1 MTINKG
7 TQMLT
12 GVHHIN
18 FLVADLDM
26 AVEQYKDLFGMKSV
40 EIEMLAERG
49 VTTARFDL
57 DGVWI
62 VLVQPIDDDSEP
74 ARILRQQGEG
84 LFLISFGVDDL
95 EDAREKLVAKGAI
108 SESATARD
116 GLLNWRVID
125 LNPGTIFGAPIQL
138 TEER

>member
-1 MTINKG
+1 
-7 TQMLT
+7 MLT

-18 FLVADLDM
+18 FLVADLDK
-26 AVEQYKDLFGMKSV
+26 AVERYKDLFGLESV
-40 EIEMLAERG
+40 EFAILPDRG
-49 VTTARFDL
+49 VATARFDL

-62 VLVQPIDDDSEP
+62 VLVQPVDPDSEP

-84 LFLISFGVDDL
+84 VFLISFGVDDL
-95 EDAREKLVAKGAI
+95 EDAKEKLVAKGAI
-108 SESATARD
+108 SEPAPPRD

-125 LNPGTIFGAPIQL
+125 LDPEAVFGAVIQL